1 MQINP
6 SKPKLKP
13 PEPKRLK
20 PNYDEPLSNFAFKF
34 NMRRH
39 IKGGALGLAV
49 GPSKVGRCKLT
60 LSNPG

>member
-1 MQINP
+1 
-6 SKPKLKP
+6 
-13 PEPKRLK
+13 LK